1 MEENKNKN
9 IDDTKNIE
17 DKLDKYIK
25 EKYAIIIKINIG
37 SNSNVYKIKEIK
49 TEIIL
54 VMKLINKEDIC
65 KKDKINRIMMEKEIL
80 SNIHHPLIISNYEIY
95 ECEKYYYFI
104 NEYCPVTLH
113 DVLIKNVTFNEEW
126 IKFYCSELLCAIE
139 FLHHKGYVHR
149 DIKPENILLSS
160 TGHIKLSD
168 FDLSTKSNI
177 INFDII
183 KKYYFG
189 NIKYLNKEPHI
200 NSNSFVGTP
209 EYFAPEIIKNKS
221 YTASVDWWEFG
232 ILIYEMKFGYTP
244 FNGTKQEEI
253 FDNIINLD
261 LQFDNKISI
270 SRNLKNLLISL
281 LNKDF
286 NYRIGFKY
294 GSYEIKNHKFFKDK
308 QLQLIMNEKPPFIP
322 Q

>member
-1 MEENKNKN
+1 
-9 IDDTKNIE
+9 
-17 DKLDKYIK
+17 
-25 EKYAIIIKINIG
+25 
-37 SNSNVYKIKEIK
+37 
-49 TEIIL
+49 
-54 VMKLINKEDIC
+54 MKLINKENIS
-65 KKDKINRIMMEKEIL
+65 KRDKINRIMMEKDIL

-104 NEYCPVTLH
+104 NEYCPDTLH

-160 TGHIKLSD
+160 TGHIKLAD
-168 FDLSTKSNI
+168 FDLSIKSNI

-189 NIKYLNKEPHI
+189 NIKYINQEPHI
-200 NSNSFVGTP
+200 NSHSFVGTP
-209 EYFAPEIIKNKS
+209 EYLAPEIINNKA

-244 FNGTKQEEI
+244 FKGIMQEET

-286 NYRIGFKY
+286 NKRLGFKY
-294 GSYEIKNHKFFKDK
+294 GSYEIKNHNFFKDI
-308 QLQLIMNEKPPFIP
+308 QLQLIMNENPPFTP
-322 Q
+322 K